1 MPSPDSGST
10 ADIHTAGVVSTIVSF
25 STWVLGRYVFHGSV
39 PPEVTGIILLTIPYA
54 LALAG
59 ARVVRKRQLQ
69 AAKDAAYIRGLASP
83 TGTPPGAV

>member
-1 MPSPDSGST
+1 LPSPDTGST

-25 STWVLGRYVFHGSV
+25 TTWVLGRYVFHGSV

-59 ARVVRKRQLQ
+59 ARVVRKRQLR
-69 AAKDAAYIRGLASP
+69 AAKDAAYIRSLGAPSGP
-83 TGTPPGAV
+83 PAGTL